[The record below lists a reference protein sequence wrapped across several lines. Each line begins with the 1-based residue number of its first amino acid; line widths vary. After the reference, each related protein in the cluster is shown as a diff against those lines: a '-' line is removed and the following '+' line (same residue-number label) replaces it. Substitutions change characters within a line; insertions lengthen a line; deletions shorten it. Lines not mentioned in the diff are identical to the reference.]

1 MYNKYNIYICVCVV
15 AVSLRASRLSLG
27 LLDAEQE
34 QPGSYRVVQS
44 SELAAPHHEDEVEAL
59 LFVTMF

>member
-1 MYNKYNIYICVCVV
+1 MCVCVV